1 MCDRAAAG
9 LVLVALAGAAGLRVG
24 TPAWGLECR
33 PCSSAVTNSAARR
46 RAAAPSLMF
55 VDRAVDWLEVRLRER
70 RERRERDSNRPER
83 IILVRHGQSDGN
95 ANKTAYECTPDS
107 QIALTDVG
115 YAQGVVAGLQIR
127 KLVGDESVRCFYS
140 PYARARQTLLAV
152 LKAFDSQP
160 VELCTEPRLREQDFG
175 ETRAAP

>member
-1 MCDRAAAG
+1 VRQRILRAQH
-9 LVLVALAGAAGLRVG
+9 R
-24 TPAWGLECR
+24 
-33 PCSSAVTNSAARR
+33 
-46 RAAAPSLMF
+46 
-55 VDRAVDWLEVRLRER
+55 RLRGLTLNQTDTNGANPSGR